1 MTICR
6 IQRKVVYSIL
16 NSGRYGHFFQYI
28 VIAGQKRITK
38 ESFHAFLCGQDKYKL
53 ALEHG
58 DGENISACAEHREKD
73 EEDLANTQ
81 GLDQNCEKEK
91 NSRYITAAEAAE
103 RANVTIPMVIYWC
116 QKEYFPVTKVGRH
129 IRIKREEFEIWLEQ
143 RPEGGVD
150 HGINQEAEW

>member
-1 MTICR
+1 MLREDKEKCKKLLTETISMPEMAR
-6 IQRKVVYSIL
+6 MLGIQRNVVYSIL

-73 EEDLANTQ
+73 EEDLSNTQ
-81 GLDQNCEKEK
+81 GLDQNCEKGK
-91 NSRYITAAEAAE
+91 KQQVYYGSRSS
-103 RANVTIPMVIYWC
+103 R
-116 QKEYFPVTKVGRH
+116 KG
-129 IRIKREEFEIWLEQ
+129 
-143 RPEGGVD
+143 
-150 HGINQEAEW
+150 